1 MEREAGIRQQ
11 PIASCNTLRAH
22 GVLIAT
28 HTHTAAPK
36 KHHGLPITSAR
47 RTSAPEYVMNTS
59 CCAAQHITNPPGACS
74 HTHAA
79 APNKI
84 PLFRN
89 ITDHCSAISSI
100 TALQYH
106 RSLPCNITL
115 RAHGGL
121 IATHT
126 HRRAKKASRP
136 SNHIGAPHKR
146 P

>member
-11 PIASCNTLRAH
+11 PLASCN
-22 GVLIAT
+22 
-28 HTHTAAPK
+28 
-36 KHHGLPITSAR
+36 
-47 RTSAPEYVMNTS
+47 
-59 CCAAQHITNPPGACS
+59 
-74 HTHAA
+74 
-79 APNKI
+79 
-84 PLFRN
+84 
-89 ITDHCSAISSI
+89 
-100 TALQYH
+100 
-106 RSLPCNITL
+106 TL